1 MARLFDAYIIV
12 DWSAASKPTTGA
24 NSIWVGVHVRN
35 ARLKFQF
42 TAVNP
47 KTRLEARKFITDMA
61 DKLIARGDKVLIGMD
76 FAMGYPS
83 GTADAIGL
91 TKDGK
96 APWKA
101 MHDHLA
107 SKVREREDNSNARF
121 PLAAGMNYAMT
132 KGPHPFWGTT
142 KRDAVNTLAT
152 KKGDFSADGSLPEHR
167 LAEAWIKQTFKAN
180 PKSVWQ
186 LLGAGAVGSQTL
198 LGIPTVQFL
207 RGEIKDSQ
215 IWPFETGFQPL
226 SEDALENVTC
236 VLAEIYPSTVS
247 AVQNPGEVLDEAQ
260 VRTLAQHLQTLDDAG
275 KLADA
280 FGPPDSLDTRKI
292 AQIEAEEGWI
302 LAK

>member
-24 NSIWVGVHVRN
+24 NSIWVGVHARD

-47 KTRLEARKFITDMA
+47 KTRLEARRFISDITQ
-61 DKLIARGDKVLIGMD
+61 KLIARGDKVLIGMD
-76 FAMGYPS
+76 FAMGYPA
-83 GTADAIGL
+83 GTAEAIGL
-91 TKDGK
+91 TKNDK
-96 APWKA
+96 APWQV
-101 MHDHLA
+101 MHEHLA

-142 KRDAVNTLAT
+142 KRDAVNTLAA
-152 KKGDFSADGSLPEHR
+152 KKGDFSAKGSLPEHR
-167 LAEAWIKQTFKAN
+167 LAEAWIKETFKAN

-186 LLGAGAVGSQTL
+186 LLGAGAVGSQAL

-207 RGEIKDSQ
+207 RGEIEGSQ
-215 IWPFETGFQPL
+215 IWPFETGFKSL
-226 SEDALENVTC
+226 TDEDLENVTC

-247 AVQNPGEVLDEAQ
+247 VTQNSGEFLDEAQ
-260 VRTLAQHLQTLDDAG
+260 VRTLAKHLQMLDQAG

-280 FGPPDSLDTRKI
+280 FGPPDSLDRGKI
-292 AQIEAEEGWI
+292 AQIEGEEGWI